1 MQKKSS
7 MKSMQNKPRVAVTQS
22 TFNVASGKLD
32 LLHVPLIQLL
42 PLPFDKSVLHREY
55 DWLVLTSKNAVDI
68 FMAYKDELSVKKIAS
83 IGEKTTRH
91 IQKYGLEVDFEP
103 KVFTQEGFIEEFK
116 VSRPYKVLYP
126 TSKHARNKLNDYLLD
141 KNCFVEKINLYESA
155 PNEDSVFYLKEHFDE
170 MEALTVSSPSA
181 AHILNQNFSREMLCD
196 KIVVAIGAVTASALS
211 EHGIQAEVPEK
222 ETLESMVNLIE
233 ELI

>member
-1 MQKKSS
+1 MRD
-7 MKSMQNKPRVAVTQS
+7 KPQIAVTQS
-22 TFNVASGKLD
+22 TFNAESENLD
-32 LLHVPLIQLL
+32 ILHVPLIQLL
-42 PLPFDKSVLHREY
+42 PLSFDKNVLHREY

-68 FMAYKDELSVKKIAS
+68 FMAYKDELSVKNIAS
-83 IGEKTTRH
+83 IGEKTTKR
-91 IQKYGLEVDFEP
+91 IEKYGLKVDFEP

-141 KNCFVEKINLYESA
+141 KNCFVEKIDLYESLT
-155 PNEDSVFYLKEHFDE
+155 NGDSVSYLKEHFNE
-170 MEALTVSSPSA
+170 IEAITVSSPSA
-181 AHILNQNFSREMLCD
+181 ARILHQNFSREMLCD

-211 EHGIQAEVPEK
+211 EYGVQAEVPEK
-222 ETLESMVNLIE
+222 ETLESMINLLE